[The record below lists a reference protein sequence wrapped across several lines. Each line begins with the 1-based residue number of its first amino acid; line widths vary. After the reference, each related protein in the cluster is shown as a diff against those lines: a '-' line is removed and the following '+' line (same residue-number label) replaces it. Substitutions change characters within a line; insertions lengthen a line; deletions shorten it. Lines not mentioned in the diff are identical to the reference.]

1 MKNSEKMLVS
11 LDQQDLAHANKYFK
25 RALEQ
30 DDSETL
36 FDLAAYL
43 ESIGFFPQAKEIYL
57 QIRDEF
63 PEVNLNLAQI
73 ANEDGAI
80 EEAFEYIE
88 AIGPDSLYYLEALV
102 VKADLYQS
110 EGLADVAREKL
121 LEAASL
127 SDEPI
132 ILFGLAELEMEL
144 GEFKEAVGHYALL
157 DNRDIYEMTGVST
170 YQRIG
175 IAYASL
181 GKFEAAIEYLE
192 KAVELEYEDQAV
204 FELAT
209 ILYDQEEYQKA
220 NLYYKQLDTINPDFE
235 GYEYAYAQSL
245 HAEHKIEEALDM
257 VEKGLAK
264 NDFDT
269 VLLLLASQYAYE
281 LHDSKAA
288 EDYLLKAQE
297 VAEDQNEVTLRLTNL
312 YLEQERYDQVVAL
325 NNEELDN
332 VVARWNIAKAYQALE
347 EDEAALEI
355 YDQLREDLADNPE
368 FLADYIAAL
377 RLEGDIQLAKELAHR
392 YLHLVPDDL
401 IMQEFYNEV
410 NHDGDQ

>member
-80 EEAFEYIE
+80 EEAFEYLE
-88 AIGPDSLYYLEALV
+88 AIEPDSLYYLEALV

-192 KAVELEYEDQAV
+192 KAVELEYEDQTV